1 MSAFLAQP
9 ASLWPVVTHLGS
21 SSLMLPI
28 FGIALAGL
36 WYAGHVAAARIWLLA
51 LAVASGITLVS
62 KCLFLGWGIGIAALN
77 FTGVSGHT
85 LLAASIFP
93 VLCHWL
99 FVPPS
104 VGRYP
109 GVVVG
114 LLLAALIG
122 VSRVVLGAHS
132 VSEVV
137 IAGWMGLVVSG
148 LTVRALPHGARAP
161 WFARLSPLVLL
172 LALHT
177 STATYLPSHAWE
189 VRLALYL
196 SGHDRPFQ
204 RHDLL

>member
-1 MSAFLAQP
+1 MS
-9 ASLWPVVTHLGS
+9 
-21 SSLMLPI
+21 
-28 FGIALAGL
+28 
-36 WYAGHVAAARIWLLA
+36 
-51 LAVASGITLVS
+51 
-62 KCLFLGWGIGIAALN
+62 
-77 FTGVSGHT
+77 
-85 LLAASIFP
+85 
-93 VLCHWL
+93 
-99 FVPPS
+99 
-104 VGRYP
+104 GRRDQ
-109 GVVVG
+109 
-114 LLLAALIG
+114 
-122 VSRVVLGAHS
+122 SRVVLGAHS

-137 IAGWMGLVVSG
+137 IAGWMGLLVSG